1 MPGPTLNATQ
11 LVNSGWE
18 YLRGEAGDLM
28 LNAQLSL
35 YNLSNAINS
44 VSAPVI
50 TYSAPVIETGT
61 FIRPTAPT
69 APTISGV
76 SVTLPDTPS
85 LTDVTLDA
93 LTDAPTAPDFSG
105 LVFSKPAAPT
115 AAMPTRPADTDVSL
129 VEIVVPDAPAY
140 VIPGDP
146 TLYTI
151 TIPDIPDLAIPTFSG
166 TRPTLTL
173 EAPTE
178 GLNWAFT
185 AYDQSTIETVK
196 ATLLQMVTS
205 GQALPADV
213 EQAIF
218 DRARGRED
226 ALSLSAKQQAAS
238 ALASSG
244 LRQPAGMLQRT
255 SERLEAQTRAA
266 SAGGSRDLSIEIA
279 RMNVQAVQFGLS
291 QLGTLEVALMQ
302 DHIAAQGL
310 MLEGAKAAIGATI
323 DIFNANVA
331 LHNAQW
337 EGFKAEANVFESQIR
352 ALQAEADVMKTRIEG
367 QKVIGDLNESLVRAY
382 GEKVRSLSALA
393 DMHRAQV
400 EAAKAQGEINVQR
413 LEQVRL
419 RLQAYQIDVDAWD
432 KGWSG
437 FEKQVNAEA
446 TGLRFHEAKANVYG
460 QQVNAWRSLVEAQ
473 GTRANTQIAA
483 NGQRLDLFRAQLAGV
498 ATDVQAQSA
507 NVEAVARLFATQA
520 ALFSA
525 EVQASAAESNAV
537 NDSSRLRLDGS
548 RLEWDTARSNAEIAA
563 NFALKR
569 GDLALEGHRGAAQI
583 WSQLASALL
592 SGMNFG
598 ASMSYGESLGIS
610 YSGEI

>member
-1 MPGPTLNATQ
+1 MATLFAPE
-11 LVNSGWE
+11 LVNAGWD
-18 YLRGEAGDLM
+18 YLRGEANELM

-35 YNLSNAINS
+35 TNLGYSLNAY
-44 VSAPVI
+44 SAPVI
-50 TYSAPVIETGT
+50 TYTAPVIETGT

-69 APTISGV
+69 APTLSGV

-115 AAMPTRPADTDVSL
+115 AAMPTRPADTDVAL

-140 VIPGDP
+140 VIPDDP

-151 TIPDIPDLAIPTFSG
+151 TIPEIPDLVIPTFAG
-166 TRPTLTL
+166 VRPTITLT
-173 EAPTE
+173 APTE
-178 GLNWAFT
+178 GLNWAYT
-185 AYDQSTIETVK
+185 AYDQSTMDTVK
-196 ATLLQMVTS
+196 AALSAMITS
-205 GQALPADV
+205 GLALPADI

-238 ALASSG
+238 TLASSG
-244 LRQPAGMLQRT
+244 LRQPAGSLQRT
-255 SERLEAQTRAA
+255 AERIEAQTRAA
-266 SAGGSRDLSIEIA
+266 SSGASRDLSIEIA
-279 RMNVQAVQFGLS
+279 RMNVQAVQFGLT
-291 QLGTLEVALMQ
+291 QLGQIEVALMQ
-302 DHIAAQGL
+302 DHIASQGL

-331 LHNAQW
+331 LHNAMW

-352 ALQAEADVMKTRIEG
+352 AVQAEADVMKTRIEG

-413 LEQVRL
+413 LEQIRL
-419 RLQAYQIDVDAWD
+419 RLQAYSIDVDAWD

-446 TGLRFHEAKANVYG
+446 TGLRFHEAKANIYG
-460 QQVNAWRSLVEAQ
+460 QQVGAWRALVEAQ

-483 NGQRLDLFRAQLAGV
+483 NGQSLDLFRARLAGV

-507 NVEAVARLFATQA
+507 NVEAVARIFATQA
-520 ALFSA
+520 ALFNA
-525 EVQASAAESNAV
+525 EVQASAAESGAV
-537 NDSSRLRLDGS
+537 NDSSRLKLDGS
-548 RLEWDTARSNAEIAA
+548 RLEWDTARSNAEIAS
-563 NFALKR
+563 NFLLKKA
-569 GDLALEGHRGAAQI
+569 DLALEGHRGSAQI
-583 WSQLASALL
+583 WSQLAASVL

-598 ASMSYGESLGIS
+598 ASMGYSESTNVS